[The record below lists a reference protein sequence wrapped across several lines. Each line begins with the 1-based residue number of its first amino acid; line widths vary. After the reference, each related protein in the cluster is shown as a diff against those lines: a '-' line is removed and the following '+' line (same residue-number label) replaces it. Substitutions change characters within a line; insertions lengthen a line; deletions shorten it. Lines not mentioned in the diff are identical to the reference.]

1 MLPIK
6 NFIMAKRGLKMFHLF
21 NKSENGVFKYSH
33 PLKVPYLKEL
43 CLRFDKVDELDSAF
57 LYGSTLTMY
66 CNQYSDIDLYC
77 ILSCTPTHSL
87 TKHIR
92 KFCHIRTQSV
102 DLLFN
107 TKTRFLEAAADIS
120 SLENRIVKEGVV
132 LYAKSN
138 AI

>member
-1 MLPIK
+1 
-6 NFIMAKRGLKMFHLF
+6 MFLLF
-21 NKSENGVFKYSH
+21 SNVEIGVLKYSH

-43 CLRFDKVDELDSAF
+43 LLRFEKVDELENAF
-57 LYGSTLTMY
+57 LYGSTLTEY

-77 ILSCTPTHSL
+77 ILNCTPTHSL

-92 KFCHIRTQSV
+92 KFCHLKTQSV

-107 TKTRFLEAAADIS
+107 TKEKFIENALDLS
-120 SLENRIVKEGVV
+120 SIENKIVKEGVV